1 MGEVYA
7 SRVLEEMEAE
17 AEAAAIAVPDGPA
30 GAGGGSRSGGD
41 RGGDDRGGG
50 EREAGE
56 RATLGAHARAV
67 AARVLAA
74 HARTAVRASVPAVRR
89 VAQPA
94 LPGAGTGPRPPAAPS
109 RAVAPRWTLA
119 GFSGRL
125 SEFSGVGAGAQL
137 SLAFSLVREAQQRGE
152 PVAWVTLVGGAFY
165 PPDVA
170 SGGVKLDALPVI
182 FAPDPVAAA
191 RAADRL
197 VRSGGFSVVV
207 LDLVPAGAAPEKGA
221 GGGGH
226 ASRKPVP
233 REVPLPILSR
243 LVGLAQK
250 HDVALVFL
258 TEKGNETPSLGGLI
272 SLRCGTARRDAGPG
286 LFLCVAEALKDK
298 RGGPGWSH
306 TEVRGGPVGLR

>member
-1 MGEVYA
+1 MGEVYT
-7 SRVLEEMEAE
+7 SRVVEEAD
-17 AEAAAIAVPDGPA
+17 AVAAPDGA
-30 GAGGGSRSGGD
+30 ARGGSAKDGGGD
-41 RGGDDRGGG
+41 RGARA
-50 EREAGE
+50 ESGE

-74 HARTAVRASVPAVRR
+74 HAQATVHAGAPAVRR
-89 VAQPA
+89 AARPV
-94 LPGAGTGPRPPAAPS
+94 LPGAGAGPGPRPPAAPA
-109 RAVAPRWTLA
+109 RAATPRWTLA

-170 SGGVKLDALPVI
+170 AGGVRLDALPVI

-197 VRSGGFSVVV
+197 VRSGGFSAVV
-207 LDLVPAGAAPEKGA
+207 LDLVPAGVPAGKGA
-221 GGGGH
+221 GGGGS
-226 ASRKPVP
+226 AARRPVP
-233 REVPLPILSR
+233 REVPLPMLSR

-258 TEKGNETPSLGGLI
+258 TEKGAESPSLGGLI
-272 SLRCGTARRDAGPG
+272 SLRCSTVRRDAGPG
-286 LFLCVAEALKDK
+286 LFTCVAEALKDK
-298 RGGPGWSH
+298 QHGPGWSH

>member
-1 MGEVYA
+1 MGEVYT
-7 SRVLEEMEAE
+7 SRANEAVGT
-17 AEAAAIAVPDGPA
+17 AHDG
-30 GAGGGSRSGGD
+30 SGRD
-41 RGGDDRGGG
+41 GGDDG
-50 EREAGE
+50 AQ
-56 RATLGAHARAV
+56 ATLGAQARAV

-74 HARTAVRASVPAVRR
+74 HAQAPGRSAASAAAPAVRR
-89 VAQPA
+89 TPRATAQPV

-109 RAVAPRWTLA
+109 RAAAPRWTLA

-125 SEFSGVGAGAQL
+125 SEFSGVGTGAQL

-170 SGGVKLDALPVI
+170 AGGVKLDALPVI

-197 VRSGGFSVVV
+197 VRSGGFSAVV
-207 LDLVPAGAAPEKGA
+207 LDLVPAGVAPGKGA
-221 GGGGH
+221 GGAGVP
-226 ASRKPVP
+226 RKPVP
-233 REVPLPILSR
+233 REVPLPMLSR

-258 TEKGNETPSLGGLI
+258 TEKGAESPSLGGLI
-272 SLRCGTARRDAGPG
+272 SLRCSTTRRDAGPG
-286 LFLCVAEALKDK
+286 LFTCVAEALKDK
-298 RGGPGWSH
+298 RNGPGWSH

>member
-1 MGEVYA
+1 MGEVHT
-7 SRVLEEMEAE
+7 SRVIEDTGAVGALDG
-17 AEAAAIAVPDGPA
+17 AAR
-30 GAGGGSRSGGD
+30 GGS
-41 RGGDDRGGG
+41 G
-50 EREAGE
+50 EDGE
-56 RATLGAHARAV
+56 QATLGAHARAV

-74 HARTAVRASVPAVRR
+74 HARATAHAAAPAVRR
-89 VAQPA
+89 AARPV
-94 LPGAGTGPRPPAAPS
+94 LPGAGAGPRPPAAPS
-109 RAVAPRWTLA
+109 RAAAPRWTLA

-170 SGGVKLDALPVI
+170 AGGVRLDALPVI

-197 VRSGGFSVVV
+197 VRSGGFSAVV
-207 LDLVPAGAAPEKGA
+207 LDLVPAGVPAGKGA
-221 GGGGH
+221 GGGGS
-226 ASRKPVP
+226 AARRPVP
-233 REVPLPILSR
+233 REVPLPMLSR

-258 TEKGNETPSLGGLI
+258 TEKGAESPSLGGLI
-272 SLRCGTARRDAGPG
+272 SLRCSTVRRDAGPG
-286 LFLCVAEALKDK
+286 LFTCVAEALKDK
-298 RGGPGWSH
+298 RHGPGWSH

>member
-1 MGEVYA
+1 MGEVYT
-7 SRVLEEMEAE
+7 SRVIEDTEAVG
-17 AEAAAIAVPDGPA
+17 ALDGAAR
-30 GAGGGSRSGGD
+30 GGS
-41 RGGDDRGGG
+41 G
-50 EREAGE
+50 ENGE
-56 RATLGAHARAV
+56 QTTLGAHARAV

-74 HARTAVRASVPAVRR
+74 HAQATARAPAPVSTPAVRR
-89 VAQPA
+89 AARSA
-94 LPGAGTGPRPPAAPS
+94 LPGAGAGARPPAAPS
-109 RAVAPRWTLA
+109 RAATPRWTLA

-125 SEFSGVGAGAQL
+125 SEFSGAGAGAQL

-170 SGGVKLDALPVI
+170 AGGVKLDALPVI

-197 VRSGGFSVVV
+197 VRSGGFSAVV
-207 LDLVPAGAAPEKGA
+207 LDLVPAGVPAGKGA
-221 GGGGH
+221 GGGGS
-226 ASRKPVP
+226 AARQPVP
-233 REVPLPILSR
+233 REVPLPMLSR

-258 TEKGNETPSLGGLI
+258 TEKGAESPSLGGLI
-272 SLRCGTARRDAGPG
+272 SLRCSTVRRDAGPG
-286 LFLCVAEALKDK
+286 LFTCVAEALKDK
-298 RGGPGWSH
+298 RHGPGWSH